1 MKSFIRK
8 YAGSVRGVLSGFDRL
23 VLRGSL
29 RSLAFQLGIM
39 GYLWREQVLLKDF
52 AKHARLMATAGVYD
66 YTIFLEKVAFAGIRS
81 SSSVPSDTR
90 RRRALRT
97 SIGRTADVTQSCRR
111 SSLNT
116 SRRPGS
122 ST

>member
-1 MKSFIRK
+1 MNNFIRK

-52 AKHARLMATAGVYD
+52 AKHAEQTTALLKEGSLATAHQLGREIRYLPSSQTSKED
-66 YTIFLEKVAFAGIRS
+66 VAREIA
-81 SSSVPSDTR
+81 R
-90 RRRALRT
+90 RDPAALT
-97 SIGRTADVTQSCRR
+97 EMILGAVQ
-111 SSLNT
+111 
-116 SRRPGS
+116 
-122 ST
+122 